1 MTKREEQARDYA
13 REQAESSSYRVSK
26 INVRDWMFGKGDFSP
41 EAQKLA
47 CERTGRRI
55 AKLYQ
60 DALLKAMEE
69 EFAIPAEKLAALM
82 PAPSVEGAPAA
93 ATDAPEQI
101 ATARTH
107 DADDGPGGPE
117 QRPKLVAGV
126 FARGGL
132 WRLRRWLLL
141 DGRDVG
147 LDRDPFGA
155 GGNRGTAQ
163 GF

>member
-69 EFAIPAEKLAALM
+69 EFAIPAEKLAAYKHDAAVHEAIEWAISM
-82 PAPSVEGAPAA
+82 ADDRNHPAA
-93 ATDAPEQI
+93 FP
-101 ATARTH
+101 
-107 DADDGPGGPE
+107 
-117 QRPKLVAGV
+117 LVS
-126 FARGGL
+126 
-132 WRLRRWLLL
+132 LLMRIK
-141 DGRDVG
+141 GE
-147 LDRDPFGA
+147 A
-155 GGNRGTAQ
+155 
-163 GF
+163 